1 VTAERSDD
9 LPARVRAIRKQRG
22 LTQQQFAEAAG
33 VGYRSYQ
40 NFENG
45 VHRPQ
50 PANMR
55 LILDYAA
62 LESDRRRGSEIRFTA
77 GADIRAGDTVTV
89 DPSTGMLVPVP
100 YDGRREAARDQT
112 VIELLCQTLE
122 RTGFRTMN
130 GETFEEWARA
140 RVAAGDYPDYRQEW
154 KP

>member
-62 LESDRRRGSEIRFTA
+62 LEDPAEPMSPTRPVVSETQRAFGLAVCQRLGLDPAIVSDDFHSHTTGEDLSPVTFTVYLPTDEVIAMMLGA
-77 GADIRAGDTVTV
+77 GVRPEMT
-89 DPSTGMLVPVP
+89 P
-100 YDGRREAARDQT
+100 
-112 VIELLCQTLE
+112 
-122 RTGFRTMN
+122 
-130 GETFEEWARA
+130 
-140 RVAAGDYPDYRQEW
+140 
-154 KP
+154 